1 MSKTLSAAARQE
13 FDSEVKHAFQTMGS
27 GLRQTVTVRNNVVG
41 DAYKFRKMGK
51 GVANQKPAQ
60 ADVTPMDVTHN
71 LINCPL
77 EDWVAPEYTDIF
89 NAAEVNFDEQQELAF
104 VIAAALNRRLDQQ
117 IIDAMVAETAPAG
130 TVATSVGGANTDLN
144 VAKLRQASRM
154 LNDKGVPG
162 MDRHIA
168 VSAQALETML
178 GETEVGSADYNN
190 VKALV
195 QGDLDTFVGFK
206 FHIIETRDE
215 GGLPKSGSVR
225 TNLAWHKSAVG
236 LAIGIDIKTEV
247 NYVPVKTSW
256 LANGL
261 MKSGAVSR
269 DGDGIVKLSCTE
281 A

>member
-130 TVATSVGGANTDLN
+130 TVATSVGGNNTNLN